1 MSITVQQATID
12 DVERIVPLLDAY
24 RQFYGKASDMTLA
37 RTFLIDRFKNQESV
51 VFVARSNEDATVG
64 FTQLY
69 PIFSSTRLARTY
81 VLNDLYVT
89 PNARRIGVGKLLL
102 EAAASFGR
110 TAGAARLSL
119 STALTNTPAQK
130 LYESLGW
137 KRDHAFCEYGLA
149 L

>member
-1 MSITVQQATID
+1 MSITVEQATID
-12 DVERIVPLLDAY
+12 DVEQIVPLFDAY
-24 RQFYGKASDMTLA
+24 RQFYGKASDAVMARAFLA
-37 RTFLIDRFKNQESV
+37 ERFKNEESV
-51 VFVARSNEDATVG
+51 VFVAKNSEGATIG

-69 PIFSSTRLARTY
+69 PSFSSTRLARTY

-89 PNARRIGVGKLLL
+89 PDARRLGAGKLLL
-102 EAAASFGR
+102 EAAARFGR

-137 KRDHAFCEYGLA
+137 KRDQAFCEYGLA

>member
-1 MSITVQQATID
+1 MSITVEQATID
-12 DVERIVPLLDAY
+12 DVERIVPLFDAY

-37 RTFLIDRFKNQESV
+37 RQFLVDRLKNHESV
-51 VFVARSNEDATVG
+51 VFVAKNNEGATFG

-89 PNARRIGVGKLLL
+89 QNARHLGVGKLLL
-102 EAAASFGR
+102 EAAARFGR

-137 KRDHAFCEYGLA
+137 KRDEAFCEYGLA